1 MTGWLLLQGAG
12 PGLFQVA
19 YSDLVVAALPVSA
32 RGVAGSLTMVTRTVG
47 IVLGAT
53 VWMGVLQG
61 FESAAIA
68 RGTAADAA
76 MVTAY
81 RAVTA
86 AAAVATVAFFALSA
100 LRRGTWWG
108 TGDARHEGG

>member
-1 MTGWLLLQGAG
+1 
-12 PGLFQVA
+12 
-19 YSDLVVAALPVSA
+19 
-32 RGVAGSLTMVTRTVG
+32 
-47 IVLGAT
+47 
-53 VWMGVLQG
+53 MGVLQG

-76 MVTAY
+76 MVAAY

-86 AAAVATVAFFALSA
+86 AAAAATVAFFALSA